1 MLRYWFYFVA
11 IEHILILR
19 LRLPEQSIQASKLWV
34 IWLCSFDTQE
44 RMDKKDIKPFRMG
57 VFARSGGGKSMMT
70 FAYALDLLKGGFVD
84 TNRVVLISRT
94 WKSDPSQSEFV
105 TYCKKKVEHWI
116 DNNAFEELKDAI
128 ELLMGIF

>member
-1 MLRYWFYFVA
+1 
-11 IEHILILR
+11 
-19 LRLPEQSIQASKLWV
+19 
-34 IWLCSFDTQE
+34 
-44 RMDKKDIKPFRMG
+44 
-57 VFARSGGGKSMMT
+57 MMT

-84 TNRVVLISRT
+84 TNRVVLISRN

-105 TYCKKKVEHWI
+105 AYCKKKVQHWV